1 MNIIAKTN
9 SICSQFLAELRNKEV
24 QPDRMRFR
32 ANIERVA
39 EVMSYEISKTLE
51 YEEKDIET
59 PVNKA
64 KVMVLKD
71 HIVIGS
77 VLRAGLPF
85 HEGFLK
91 FFDMAGNSFVSA
103 RRYYNPDNTV
113 AVRYDSVYTPAL
125 DGNILMLVD
134 PMLATGSSM
143 AKAYFELIKQGGK
156 PKHTHIACIL
166 ASKQGVE
173 YLNDKLKGESYTLW
187 IGDLDDKLT
196 DKFYIDPGMGDAGDL
211 ALGGKL

>member
-9 SICSQFLAELRNKEV
+9 SICSQFLAELRNKDI
-24 QPDRMRFR
+24 QPDRMRYR
-32 ANIERVA
+32 TNIERVA

-64 KVMVLKD
+64 KVMTLKD
-71 HIVIGS
+71 QVVIGS

-103 RRYYNPDNTV
+103 RRFYNPDNSV
-113 AVRYDSVYTPAL
+113 GVRYDSVYTPSL
-125 DGNILMLVD
+125 DGKILMLVD

-143 AKAYFELIKQGGK
+143 VKAYYELLKQGGK

-166 ASKQGVE
+166 ASKQGVAYVNE
-173 YLNDKLKGESYTLW
+173 NLKGESYTLW

-196 DKFYIDPGMGDAGDL
+196 DKFYIDPGMGDAGDI
-211 ALGGKL
+211 AFGDKL